1 MIVDVKKK
9 GRNIKTQLDNEKSKS
24 QRKSLSIT
32 SETNKIHISNN
43 KESSR
48 SHSKSN
54 SNTVN
59 NVSLITYKKR
69 TVKNKSMS
77 NFDETFFEE
86 NKLENYFLKVKL
98 YTDLIDKEYRKYK
111 EKYFKYK
118 SKFINLVNEIKRK
131 DFFLHSNLSNIDPFI
146 LTLKG
151 YCDISIEDAGTI
163 LSNFNNEEK
172 DVIIDLFRH
181 CESNSYSDLI
191 RKLVEIT
198 YIVSQRKFENMSFSD
213 YSDVNEEY

>member
-32 SETNKIHISNN
+32 SETNKINKSYN

-54 SNTVN
+54 SLTVN

-69 TVKNKSMS
+69 TVKNNSIS
-77 NFDETFFEE
+77 NFEE
-86 NKLENYFLKVKL
+86 NFFEGDKLENYFLKVKL

-131 DFFLHSNLSNIDPFI
+131 DFFLHSNLSNLDPFI

-151 YCDISIEDAGTI
+151 YCDISIEDAGII

-172 DVIIDLFRH
+172 NVIIDLFCH

-213 YSDVNEEY
+213 YSDADRED